1 MAALFTTTFKLVANL
16 VLWFL
21 FSQFSYASWLCHN
34 ATCQW
39 VILAI
44 FNVLFSFSSINRR
57 MFGGRKLWDAKDD
70 QAWVHDRFEEM
81 NLQDDR
87 YEVIAHDL

>member
-1 MAALFTTTFKLVANL
+1 MLTVF
-16 VLWFL
+16 
-21 FSQFSYASWLCHN
+21 
-34 ATCQW
+34 
-39 VILAI
+39 
-44 FNVLFSFSSINRR
+44 FSFSSINRR

-87 YEVIAHDL
+87 YEVISHDL